1 MQRSLKIQS
10 EFLFPVFLWQECKC
24 LYNIKFICPSSILM
38 VLRRSTL
45 IPQAISTDV
54 HCIT

>member
-24 LYNIKFICPSSILM
+24 LYNIKFICPSSILR